1 MAGDLLPKRGNQKP
15 KKEKEKTMNRYLPI
29 ESEETEGGLRP
40 KTVVLTERQIQE
52 IEELVMEFR
61 KGHFPTTNFSSFIRL
76 MIECGK
82 DEAIHRMSNFGTWN
96 KE

>member
-1 MAGDLLPKRGNQKP
+1 M
-15 KKEKEKTMNRYLPI
+15 MNRYLPT
-29 ESEETEGGLRP
+29 ESEETEGRLRP
-40 KTVVLTERQIQE
+40 KTIVLTERQIQE
-52 IEELVMEFR
+52 IEELVIEFR

-82 DEAIHRMSNFGTWN
+82 DAAIDKMSNFGTWE

>member
-1 MAGDLLPKRGNQKP
+1 
-15 KKEKEKTMNRYLPI
+15 MNNYLPS
-29 ESEETEGGLRP
+29 ESIETEGRLRP
-40 KTVVLTERQIQE
+40 KTIVLSERQIQE

-76 MIECGK
+76 MIDCGR
-82 DEAIHRMSNFGTWN
+82 DAAIDKMSNFGTWG